1 MRLALMPDMR
11 GDSLLKDYPE
21 LAGEE
26 TLPQSERAYRELE
39 QLIITMELEPNA
51 MISEAMLSKRLGIGR
66 TPVREALQ
74 RLASEHLV
82 EIMPRRG
89 IRVSP
94 IDLKKQMRLLE
105 VRRPLERTV
114 AELAARRA
122 TDATRET
129 LHEISAGFRND
140 ASKDYQVFLI
150 IDRKFNELVSEAA
163 DNPYAVDMLQTLH
176 GLSRRFWH
184 YYHRHEED
192 LPHVAALHAEIASAV
207 AGGDAKAVAAA
218 VAAHMDYIHDFTV
231 ALLQD

>member
-1 MRLALMPDMR
+1 MALKPDMP
-11 GDSLLKDYPE
+11 GDNLLNDDTHE
-21 LAGEE
+21 LADND

-105 VRRPLERTV
+105 IRRPLERTV
-114 AELAARRA
+114 AQLAARRA
-122 TDATRET
+122 SEASKATLREVSASFLTDAK
-129 LHEISAGFRND
+129 
-140 ASKDYQVFLI
+140 KDYQIFLVV
-150 IDRKFNELVSEAA
+150 DRKFNDLVTEAA

-192 LPHVAALHAEIASAV
+192 LPRVCELHADIATAI
-207 AGGDAKAVAAA
+207 AEGDEKAVEKT
-218 VAAHMDYIHDFTV
+218 VAAHMDYIHDFTIS
-231 ALLQD
+231 LLQD

>member
-1 MRLALMPDMR
+1 MPDMR
-11 GDSLLKDYPE
+11 GDDLLNDYPE
-21 LAGEE
+21 LADDDD
-26 TLPQSERAYRELE
+26 LPQSERAYRVLE

-105 VRRPLERTV
+105 VRRPLELTV
-114 AELAARRA
+114 AKLAARRA
-122 TDATRET
+122 GDKARATLRD
-129 LHEISAGFRND
+129 IGGSFRNE
-140 ASKDYQVFLI
+140 ASKDYQVFLV
-150 IDRKFNELVSEAA
+150 IDRQFNEMITEAA
-163 DNPYAVDMLQTLH
+163 DNPYAIDMLQTLH

-184 YYHRHEED
+184 YYHRHDED
-192 LPHVAALHAEIASAV
+192 LPRVCELHADIATAV
-207 AGGDAKAVAAA
+207 ADGDEKTVETT
-218 VAAHMDYIHDFTV
+218 VNAHMDYIHDFTLS
-231 ALLQD
+231 LLQD